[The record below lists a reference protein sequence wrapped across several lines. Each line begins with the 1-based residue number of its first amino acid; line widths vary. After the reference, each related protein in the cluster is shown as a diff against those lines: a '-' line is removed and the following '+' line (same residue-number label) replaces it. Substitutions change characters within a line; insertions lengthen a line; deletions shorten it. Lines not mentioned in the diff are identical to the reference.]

1 MSTLE
6 KKLVALIAQHDHIQ
20 PEDVTLEHIRDQ
32 RKTDK
37 SYDNANYDFST
48 RYGGY
53 VRASRRVL
61 TAAQTREIVRAAYQ
75 FLARF
80 AQAK

>member
-6 KKLVALIAQHDHIQ
+6 KKLDALIAQHDHIQ

-32 RKTDK
+32 RKNDK
-37 SYDNANYDFST
+37 SYANAKYDFST

-61 TAAQTREIVRAAYQ
+61 TAAQTNDIVRSAYQ

-80 AQAK
+80 SRTK

>member
-6 KKLVALIAQHDHIQ
+6 KKLDALIAQHDHIQ

-37 SYDNANYDFST
+37 SYDNAKDVYK
-48 RYGGY
+48 R
-53 VRASRRVL
+53 
-61 TAAQTREIVRAAYQ
+61 QT
-75 FLARF
+75 
-80 AQAK
+80 